1 MTRTVAGLLAIGVL
15 VLAALARPQAPPGEA
30 LDPQVRAE
38 LHRRLDTAVSG
49 HPAPAG
55 PPSPTEFAASSPAET
70 VAPNR
75 R

>member
-15 VLAALARPQAPPGEA
+15 VLAALARPQAPTGEA

-49 HPAPAG
+49 YPGPAPLR
-55 PPSPTEFAASSPAET
+55 SPAEPAARSPHET
-70 VAPNR
+70 APPNR